1 MLPQRLLLRLAAG
14 WCPFGDDSTTP
25 GQDAE
30 EQTLTCR
37 VPVGASAATRMFRIR
52 FRFVAPAR
60 HCVYR
65 ISAGGVATCKV
76 VNVVALALLQ

>member
-1 MLPQRLLLRLAAG
+1 
-14 WCPFGDDSTTP
+14 
-25 GQDAE
+25 
-30 EQTLTCR
+30 
-37 VPVGASAATRMFRIR
+37 MFRIR